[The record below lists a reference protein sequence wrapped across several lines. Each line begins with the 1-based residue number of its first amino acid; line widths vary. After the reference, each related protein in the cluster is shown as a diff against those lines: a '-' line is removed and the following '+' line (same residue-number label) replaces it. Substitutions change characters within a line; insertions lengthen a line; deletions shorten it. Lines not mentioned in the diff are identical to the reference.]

1 MILSQQT
8 KATLVK
14 TAIEWGLDKI
24 NSVKTLDNMKREDL
38 IKMLSA
44 KALTDENLL
53 KQIQSEPKPEPVVDS
68 KVKCAKYTFEFT
80 NGSKATAVLRKEA
93 DESWTIMRTSTRLN
107 WMLQPKRTWDREWS
121 ADDKTPRTLIK
132 EEPRPW
138 AEIRKFVLSHKHE
151 VETFTI
157 DSSQ

>member
-1 MILSQQT
+1 MILSQAT
-8 KATLVK
+8 KGSLLTLAFDMGLESVVK
-14 TAIEWGLDKI
+14 GLKKKTRPNLIEVITKRACT
-24 NSVKTLDNMKREDL
+24 SEEYMKM
-38 IKMLSA
+38 I
-44 KALTDENLL
+44 TP
-53 KQIQSEPKPEPVVDS
+53 EPKAEPVVGS

-80 NGSKATAVLRKEA
+80 NGSKATAVFRKEA

-107 WMLQPKRTWDREWS
+107 WMLQPKRTWDREWT

-138 AEIRKFVLSHKHE
+138 AEIRKFVFNHKHE

-157 DSSQ
+157 DA

>member
-1 MILSQQT
+1 MILSQAT
-8 KATLVK
+8 KGSLLTLAFDMGLESVVK
-14 TAIEWGLDKI
+14 GLKKKTRANLIEVITKRACT
-24 NSVKTLDNMKREDL
+24 SEEYMKM
-38 IKMLSA
+38 I
-44 KALTDENLL
+44 TP
-53 KQIQSEPKPEPVVDS
+53 EPVVVEPVVDS
-68 KVKCAKYTFEFT
+68 SKIKCAKYTFEFT

>member
-24 NSVKTLDNMKREDL
+24 HSFKTLDNMKREDL
-38 IKMLSA
+38 ISMLSA

-53 KQIQSEPKPEPVVDS
+53 KQIQSESKPEPVVNSS

-80 NGSKATAVLRKEA
+80 NGSKATAVFRKEA

-107 WMLQPKRTWDREWS
+107 WMLQPKRTWDREWT

-138 AEIRKFVLSHKHE
+138 AEIRKFVFNHKHE

-157 DSSQ
+157 DA

>member
-68 KVKCAKYTFEFT
+68 KIICAKYTIEFS
-80 NGSKATAVLRKEA
+80 NRATASVTFRKEE
-93 DESWTIMRTSTRLN
+93 DGSWTAMRASKRLN

-121 ADDKTPRTLIK
+121 ADDKTPRKEISSEPRSIK
-132 EEPRPW
+132 ELRD
-138 AEIRKFVLSHKHE
+138 FVLSHKHQ

-157 DSSQ
+157 DA

>member
-1 MILSQQT
+1 MILSQAT
-8 KATLVK
+8 KGSLLTLAFDMGLESIVK
-14 TAIEWGLDKI
+14 GLKKKTRANLIEVITKRACT
-24 NSVKTLDNMKREDL
+24 SEEYMKM
-38 IKMLSA
+38 I
-44 KALTDENLL
+44 TP
-53 KQIQSEPKPEPVVDS
+53 EPKDEPVIVKS

-80 NGSKATAVLRKEA
+80 NGSKATAVFRKEA

-107 WMLQPKRTWDREWS
+107 WMLQPKRTWDREWT

-138 AEIRKFVLSHKHE
+138 EDIRKFVFNHKHE

-157 DSSQ
+157 DA

>member
-24 NSVKTLDNMKREDL
+24 HSFKTLDNMKREDL
-38 IKMLSA
+38 ISMLSA

-53 KQIQSEPKPEPVVDS
+53 KQVQSEPKPEPVVDS
-68 KVKCAKYTFEFT
+68 SKISCAKYTIEFS
-80 NGSKATAVLRKEA
+80 NRATASVTFRKEE
-93 DESWTIMRTSTRLN
+93 DGSWTAMRASKRLN

-121 ADDKTPRTLIK
+121 ADDKTPRKEISSEPRSIK
-132 EEPRPW
+132 ELRD
-138 AEIRKFVLSHKHE
+138 FVLSHKHQ

-157 DSSQ
+157 DA

>member
-24 NSVKTLDNMKREDL
+24 HSFKTLDNMKREDL
-38 IKMLSA
+38 ISMLSA

-53 KQIQSEPKPEPVVDS
+53 KQIQSEPKPEPVIDS
-68 KVKCAKYTFEFT
+68 KISCAKYTIEFS
-80 NGSKATAVLRKEA
+80 NRATASVTFRKEE
-93 DESWTIMRTSTRLN
+93 DGSWTAMRASKRLN

-121 ADDKTPRTLIK
+121 ADDKTPRKEISSEARSIK
-132 EEPRPW
+132 ELRD
-138 AEIRKFVLSHKHE
+138 FVLSHKHE

-157 DSSQ
+157 DA

>member
-24 NSVKTLDNMKREDL
+24 HSFKTLDNMKREDL
-38 IKMLSA
+38 ISMLSA

-53 KQIQSEPKPEPVVDS
+53 KQIQSEPKPEPVIDS
-68 KVKCAKYTFEFT
+68 KISCAIYTIEFS
-80 NGSKATAVLRKEA
+80 NRATASVTFRKEE
-93 DESWTIMRTSTRLN
+93 DGSWTAMRASKRLN